1 MKINKQLLE
10 EIILEV
16 IKEQEA
22 ELDEAQ
28 VFGGVVDAARGAAS
42 RLGLTR
48 GKKGG
53 PSPGA
58 GIEDSPVA
66 MAAADTAQATARFK
80 TLLSNTQVQKVLER
94 IAGAI
99 GGGQQASSQ
108 MKARDIVILLA
119 QLGVGAEMAIPIG
132 TALRGASTKKAAK
145 SDKMAATLPRPVTD
159 DNAVNPMRQRK
170 TPKQQAGQAGRS
182 VAEQIRRLKE
192 ELQRLESAPKGK
204 RRSTIRIK
212 RKK

>member
-16 IKEQEA
+16 IKEEA
-22 ELDEAQ
+22 ELDE
-28 VFGGVVDAARGAAS
+28 VFGGVADAARGMAG

-66 MAAADTAQATARFK
+66 MAAADK
-80 TLLSNTQVQKVLER
+80 LSSSAALKSQLKRPQVQQALQQ
-94 IAGAI
+94 IAATLAK
-99 GGGQQASSQ
+99 QSSPQ
-108 MKARDIVILLA
+108 MKASFIGMLLA
-119 QLGVGAEMAIPIG
+119 ELGVGEDMAVLIAG
-132 TALRGASTKKAAK
+132 TLRTASKDKAAK

-170 TPKQQAGQAGRS
+170 TLKQRSGQAGRS
-182 VAEQIRRLKE
+182 VAEQTRRLKE
-192 ELQRLESAPKGK
+192 ELQRLEAAPKGK
-204 RRSTIRIK
+204 RRNTIRIK